1 MSKGNIVIGALAGIA
16 AGAVLGLLLAP
27 EKGTKTRKK
36 ITKKSA
42 ESVEELRDR
51 FNEILTT
58 ANKKLEAA
66 QSGIHTMYSKKK
78 NISL

>member
-27 EKGTKTRKK
+27 EKGAKTRKK
-36 ITKKSA
+36 IAKKSG
-42 ESVEELRDR
+42 ESIEELRDQ

-58 ANKKLEAA
+58 ANKKLEGA
-66 QSGIHTMYSKKK
+66 QKGINTMYSKNK
-78 NISL
+78 ISL

>member
-27 EKGTKTRKK
+27 EKGAKTRKK
-36 ITKKSA
+36 ITKKSS
-42 ESVEELRDR
+42 ESIEDLRDR

-58 ANKKLEAA
+58 ANKKMEVA
-66 QSGIHTMYSKKK
+66 QNGINTMYSKKK
-78 NISL
+78 LSL